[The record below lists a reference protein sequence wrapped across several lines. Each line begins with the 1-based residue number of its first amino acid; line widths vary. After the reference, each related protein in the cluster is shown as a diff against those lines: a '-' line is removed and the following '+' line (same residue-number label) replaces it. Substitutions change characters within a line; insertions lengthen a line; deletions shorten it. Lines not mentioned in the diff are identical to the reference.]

1 MVKKNPFLG
10 QRACCIVNPCAAR
23 NKWQRRKRFRSY
35 LKKNLP
41 VDLADAELKKEEM
54 INLVKEK
61 CLKNDVIVAVGGDG
75 TIADVLQGIV
85 ESGRARNVRLG
96 IIPLGSGNAFRK
108 SFKIPRNLKNALGV
122 LTEGETREMDLID
135 IEGKVASFA
144 SIGATAQ
151 VTLEKLKHRIHGLLG
166 HLLASRV
173 MLFLPSKEQE
183 IELFDGLSDD
193 GEHFDRKRLKAKVFD
208 CIVGK
213 TNYFGYKWKAA
224 PQARIDDGFLD
235 ITLLEISWPKYLLL
249 FPLIYFGLFQKR
261 QKHFKARRMII
272 RGQDLPVQYNGEP
285 LGVKDS
291 FEFKVLPRAL
301 KVICPADKSS
311 S

>member
-1 MVKKNPFLG
+1 MKKNPFLG
-10 QRACCIVNPCAAR
+10 QSACCVVNPCAAR
-23 NKWQRRKRFRSY
+23 NKWQRRKRFRTC
-35 LKKNLP
+35 LQKNLP
-41 VDLADAELKKEEM
+41 VEVVDIEMKKEEM

-75 TIADVLQGIV
+75 TMADVLQGIV
-85 ESGRARNVRLG
+85 DSGRSKDIRLG
-96 IIPLGSGNAFRK
+96 IVPLGSGNAFRK
-108 SFKIPRNLKNALGV
+108 SFKIPRSLKKALSI
-122 LTEGETREMDLID
+122 LNKGETREIDLID
-135 IEGKVASFA
+135 IEGKVAGFA

-173 MLFLPSKEQE
+173 MLRLPSKEQE

-193 GEHFDRKRLKAKVFD
+193 GEHFDRKKLKVKAFE

-213 TNYFGYKWKAA
+213 TKYFGYNWKAA
-224 PQARIDDGFLD
+224 PKARIDDGFLD
-235 ITLLEISWPKYLLL
+235 ITLLVISGLKYFLL

-261 QKHFKARRMII
+261 QKHFKARRMIV

-285 LGVKDS
+285 LGIKDS

-301 KVICPADKSS
+301 KLICPAKRGSG
-311 S
+311 